1 MTMDRASA
9 TRCCWPPE
17 SSPGL
22 RDANED
28 RPTVFRPDLDPILQL
43 LPPHSLE
50 PQPEGDVFEN
60 GEVRKKGIG
69 LKDEADGPLI
79 GGDARDVSAVE
90 MNMPRDRRQKT
101 GNRPHRRGLAAA
113 RRAKQGDEL
122 PLTYR

>member
-1 MTMDRASA
+1 M
-9 TRCCWPPE
+9 
-17 SSPGL
+17 
-22 RDANED
+22 
-28 RPTVFRPDLDPILQL
+28 
-43 LPPHSLE
+43 HSLE

-90 MNMPRDRRQKT
+90 TNVPRDRRQKT

-113 RRAKQGDEL
+113 RRARQGDEL
-122 PLTYR
+122 PLFYREVQPIDRNRLSIGKRQLFKREIGRVRHSGKNR

>member
-1 MTMDRASA
+1 M
-9 TRCCWPPE
+9 
-17 SSPGL
+17 

-28 RPTVFRPDLDPILQL
+28 SLQAGLDPILQL

-69 LKDEADGPLI
+69 LKDEVDGPLI

-90 MNMPRDRRQKT
+90 MNMPRDGRQKT

-122 PLTYR
+122 PLFYR